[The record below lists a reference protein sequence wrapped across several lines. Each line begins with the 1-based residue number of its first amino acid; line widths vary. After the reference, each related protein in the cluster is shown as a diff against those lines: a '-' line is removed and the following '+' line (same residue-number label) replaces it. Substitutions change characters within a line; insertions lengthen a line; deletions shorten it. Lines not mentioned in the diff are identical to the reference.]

1 MRSVADI
8 LGAEAPPTVHRLMSV
23 AEAARLMAAQHVG
36 ALPVVDGE
44 RSVGI
49 FTKRDVLTRIV
60 AAGADPARTLIG
72 DVMSA
77 PLVVADVHEQCEVCL
92 DRMRHEHVRHLV
104 ILDGGRVVGV
114 VTMGE
119 LMAAQLNDKSEA
131 VSLLNECVFT
141 APADVAR
148 ESS

>member
-1 MRSVADI
+1 MRSVGDI
-8 LGAEAPPTVHRLMSV
+8 LGTKAPATVNRLMSV
-23 AEAARLMAAQHVG
+23 AEAARLMATRRIG
-36 ALPVVDGE
+36 ALPVIDGD
-44 RSVGI
+44 RSIGI

-77 PLVVADVHEQCEVCL
+77 PLVVADIHEECDVCL
-92 DRMRHEHVRHLV
+92 ARMRQEHIRHLV
-104 ILDGGRVVGV
+104 ILDGGRVAGV
-114 VTMGE
+114 VTMRE

-141 APADVAR
+141 TPELEKQR
-148 ESS
+148 S